1 MLSYHKEGKHGSATW
16 KDAEDVY
23 RWWLYGNPPK
33 EIQVTGQIEL
43 SIERELGNIVKEIEK
58 KKPEPSK
65 KWEDVFQKKL
75 YDWSYDNALDFDEPN
90 HRRRSIKPNQ
100 KGTGA
105 SL

>member
-1 MLSYHKEGKHGSATW
+1 MARYPMFEKAYLKAFDRMLSYHKEGTHGSATW

-58 KKPEPSK
+58 RNQSLQKVGRCFSK
-65 KWEDVFQKKL
+65 ETV
-75 YDWSYDNALDFDEPN
+75 
-90 HRRRSIKPNQ
+90 
-100 KGTGA
+100 
-105 SL
+105 

>member
-1 MLSYHKEGKHGSATW
+1 MLSYHKEGTHGSATW

-65 KWEDVFQKKL
+65 KWKMFFKRNCMTGKRYTSLEQKK
-75 YDWSYDNALDFDEPN
+75 
-90 HRRRSIKPNQ
+90 
-100 KGTGA
+100 T
-105 SL
+105 

>member
-43 SIERELGNIVKEIEK
+43 SIERELGNCCGQA
-58 KKPEPSK
+58 
-65 KWEDVFQKKL
+65 FL
-75 YDWSYDNALDFDEPN
+75 
-90 HRRRSIKPNQ
+90 
-100 KGTGA
+100 
-105 SL
+105 